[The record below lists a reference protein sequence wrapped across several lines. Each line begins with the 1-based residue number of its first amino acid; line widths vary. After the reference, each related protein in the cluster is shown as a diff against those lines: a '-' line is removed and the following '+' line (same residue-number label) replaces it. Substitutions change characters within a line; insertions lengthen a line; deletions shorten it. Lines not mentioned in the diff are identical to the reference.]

1 MKALATLSFRWW
13 MIGAMAR
20 EEVATST
27 EILRHYI
34 QMPYVNHLQRGPA
47 DLLRSTGDAVTV
59 FYGGVVAGLIGLITE
74 SIGITA
80 ILAALLVTA
89 PLPTVALFAYF
100 GVAGYVYRRVTRARV
115 ARIGSEMTDLS
126 VRTFEAAYTILSG
139 IKAIK
144 MRGNP
149 DHYLAEYES
158 ARARAAQVQRTS
170 TILGELPK
178 HLLEMLFIVGIGL
191 ASVVIFSQQSSGQS
205 LGLLA
210 LFVAAGFR
218 ILPGMARLMGA
229 LNAVTVG
236 LPMSRIVV
244 AEVAQARQ
252 DAQSIDPPALSS
264 EVDPLPFNRQL
275 ALSGLTFRYP
285 ETPVDVLRGI
295 DLTIDRG
302 TSVALVGG
310 SGAGK
315 STLVD
320 VMLGLHTPRE
330 GTITVDGVNI
340 QSHMASWQANLAM
353 VPQDVYLL
361 DRSLRENIALGVAP
375 PDIDDDLV
383 DSAVDHAQLKDLIA
397 ELPAGLSSRVGDRGA
412 RLSGGQRQRIGIA
425 RALYHQPNVLVLDE
439 ATSALDNLTERRIAD
454 TIQALAGDITVIL
467 VAHRLSTV
475 RHCDQLVYMELG
487 RVLATGTFDEVRRDS
502 PGFDHLVRLG
512 DLSAS

>member
-1 MKALATLSFRWW
+1 MLHRLSPILSVLSPRAKKRLAIAVAGAAAVSLAETGGMLLIVPLMLLLSGADETAGVLGQLNELVGSPGRSAFGILLATLVVSSFLVKALATLSFRWW

-315 STLVD
+315 T
-320 VMLGLHTPRE
+320 
-330 GTITVDGVNI
+330 
-340 QSHMASWQANLAM
+340 
-353 VPQDVYLL
+353 
-361 DRSLRENIALGVAP
+361 AP
-375 PDIDDDLV
+375 WW
-383 DSAVDHAQLKDLIA
+383 
-397 ELPAGLSSRVGDRGA
+397 
-412 RLSGGQRQRIGIA
+412 
-425 RALYHQPNVLVLDE
+425 
-439 ATSALDNLTERRIAD
+439 T
-454 TIQALAGDITVIL
+454 
-467 VAHRLSTV
+467 
-475 RHCDQLVYMELG
+475 
-487 RVLATGTFDEVRRDS
+487 
-502 PGFDHLVRLG
+502 
-512 DLSAS
+512 